1 MSPPR
6 LQVCRNKRS
15 HPIPI
20 INLFLAGLID
30 FEIVCNGRQK
40 ILDIYS
46 KKHSICIERGIKQ
59 FFKISCV
66 TRRKQIP

>member
-1 MSPPR
+1 MLYTYLFPPS
-6 LQVCRNKRS
+6 LQRMNETCRNKRS

-40 ILDIYS
+40 NPRHIFQKTFHMY
-46 KKHSICIERGIKQ
+46 
-59 FFKISCV
+59 
-66 TRRKQIP
+66 